1 MTYRELFG
9 YSKKL
14 LSEGDI
20 ESAVYDTYCLCSH
33 FLNADRMKLIS
44 LADTEPPLH
53 DQEEFINAVNKRL
66 GGYPL
71 QYILG
76 KWSFMDR
83 DFIVGEGVLIPRDD
97 TEVCVRECIK
107 ALKGTKTPRI
117 ADLCSGSGIIA
128 VTLAKAFP
136 QSKVIAMELSDKALG
151 FLRTNIELNSA
162 DNVDVVKCDI
172 LKDYE
177 MFSCNSFDAL
187 ISNPPYI
194 MSHIISKLQP
204 EIQYEP
210 RLALDGGEDG
220 LVFYRSI
227 AQHWIP
233 RLKKNGFICVE
244 IGEEQ
249 AQGVS
254 SLFRENGIDNIK
266 VIKDIQ
272 NLDRVIFGTKK

>member
-1 MTYRELFG
+1 MTYRELFY

-14 LSEGDI
+14 LSEADI
-20 ESAVYDTYCLCSH
+20 ESPLYDTYCLCSH
-33 FLNADRMKLIS
+33 FLNADRIRLIS
-44 LADTEPPLH
+44 SADTDPPLQ
-53 DQEEFINAVNKRL
+53 DQEKFINAVNKRSC
-66 GGYPL
+66 GYPL

-83 DFIVGEGVLIPRDD
+83 DYIIGEGVLIPRDD

-107 ALKGTKTPRI
+107 ALKGTDSPRI

-128 VTLAKAFP
+128 ITLAKSFP
-136 QSKVIAMELSDKALG
+136 QSKVLAMDVSDKALD

-162 DNVDVVKCDI
+162 DNVEPIKCDI

-177 MFSCNSFDAL
+177 MFPPDSFDAV

-194 MSHIISKLQP
+194 MSHVISKLQP
-204 EIQYEP
+204 ELQYEP

-227 AQHWIP
+227 ARNWIT

-249 AQGVS
+249 AEEVT
-254 SLFRENGIDNIK
+254 SLFTENGIDSIK